1 MPDFIAEFDNVTLA
15 NSSGATWENGRIVAA
30 PDGRAAIVEGL
41 AGIKNGA
48 TGRGRVQGVV
58 RCDKAGAT
66 VIAANDRLQ
75 ITTNTTP
82 QLVTVKA
89 TGAADANNIL
99 LGRARA
105 AAGSGPTSVEVVLN
119 GTGLTPV

>member
-1 MPDFIAEFDNVTLA
+1 MATFLAEDDNVVLA
-15 NSSGATWENGRIVAA
+15 NSSGSTWENGRIVAA

-48 TGRGRVQGVV
+48 TGRGRVRGIVV
-58 RCDKAGAT
+58 CDKAGAT
-66 VIAANDRLQ
+66 VIAAGDRLQ
-75 ITTNTTP
+75 IATAT

-105 AAGSGPTSVEVVLN
+105 AAGNGPTSVEVVLN

>member
-1 MPDFIAEFDNVTLA
+1 MATYLAEDDNVVIA
-15 NSSGATWENGRIVAA
+15 NSSGSTMVNGLIVAA

-48 TGRGRVQGVV
+48 TGRGRVRGVV
-58 RCDKAGAT
+58 VCDKASAT

-75 ITTNTTP
+75 IATAT

-89 TGAADANNIL
+89 SGAADVGNIL

-105 AAGSGPTSVEVVLN
+105 AAGNGTLTVEVVLN
-119 GTGLTPV
+119 GTGLTP